1 MKLRESNT
9 TNRKPTVAGQFYPGT
24 KKDLQN
30 ELNNLFKTA
39 KKRQN
44 FNGILKALISP
55 HAGYVFSGGVSASAF
70 NQIPENTNYERVFIL
85 ASSHQFH
92 FGGASVFT
100 EGNYETPLGEVK
112 VDIDLAKSLE
122 KSSEIF
128 KHQPEAHNYEHSLEV
143 QLPFLQHKLGSNFKL
158 IPIILGT
165 NSATDCKKIAAALQ
179 PYFSNENLF
188 VVSSDFSH
196 YPGYEDANKVDF
208 KTANAICKNKAEE
221 LLSTLK
227 NNASSNIKNL
237 ATSLCGWTSVL
248 TLLYL
253 TEKGSYEYKEI
264 EYKNSADAARYG
276 DKKRVVG
283 YWAISVF
290 KKDEAFS
297 ISENEREEIL
307 SLARN
312 SITNFLK
319 NGKKGDAPDPIP
331 GSILNKK
338 AGAFVSVYVNGELR
352 GCIGGF
358 EQGKSLQK
366 LIQQMA
372 VSSVHD
378 RRFKAVSYDELDNMK
393 IEVSVLSPL
402 KEIKSE
408 DEIELGRHGIFIRDG
423 FNTGTFLPQVA
434 DRTGW
439 DVYDFLGHCS
449 RDKAGLGWEGWRT
462 AELYTYEAIIV
473 KE

>member
-9 TNRKPTVAGQFYPGT
+9 TNRKPAVAGQFYPGT
-24 KKDLQN
+24 KKELQK
-30 ELNNLFKTA
+30 ELDGLFEKA
-39 KKRQN
+39 KKWHESD
-44 FNGILKALISP
+44 GILKALISP

-70 NQIPENTNYERVFIL
+70 NQIPENQNYKRVFIL

-92 FGGASVFT
+92 FGGACVYT

-112 VDIDLAKSLE
+112 VDLDLAKKLDQ
-122 KSSEIF
+122 SSNIF
-128 KHQPEAHNYEHSLEV
+128 KHQTEAHNYEHSLEV
-143 QLPFLQHKLGSNFKL
+143 QLPFLQYKLGNNFKL

-165 NSATDCKKIAAALQ
+165 NSATDCKKIASALQ
-179 PYFSNENLF
+179 PYFTNENLF

-196 YPGYEDANKVDF
+196 YPGYDDANKIDF
-208 KTANAICKNKAEE
+208 ITANSICKNKPEE
-221 LLSTLK
+221 LLATLE
-227 NNASSNIKNL
+227 NNASSHVKNL

-253 TEKGSYEYKEI
+253 TEKGNYEYKEI
-264 EYKNSADAARYG
+264 EYKNSADAAMYG

-283 YWAISVF
+283 YWAIAVF
-290 KKDEAFS
+290 EKNEAFS
-297 ISENEREEIL
+297 ISEDEREEIL

-319 NGKKGDAPDPIP
+319 NGKKGDAPVPKQ

-338 AGAFVSVYVNGELR
+338 AGAFVSVYVNDELR

-378 RRFKAVSYDELDNMK
+378 RRFKAVSYKELNNMK

-434 DRTGW
+434 DKTGW
-439 DVYDFLGHCS
+439 DVYEFLGHCS
-449 RDKAGLGWEGWRT
+449 REKAGLGWEGWKT